1 MTEHHVRLSKPSR
14 LVMVGIWAAGIASV
28 GAIVA
33 MVLYAIEKVQN
44 GQGLDTFRTH
54 WLVEFNWVGFL
65 VFLVAV
71 AIALAVGLFFR
82 YREWHEIRKFEAKY
96 SGERHG

>member
-1 MTEHHVRLSKPSR
+1 
-14 LVMVGIWAAGIASV
+14 MVGIWAAGVASL

-33 MVLYAIEKVQN
+33 MVVVAIAKVLN

-54 WLVEFNWVGFL
+54 WLVESNWVGFL

-71 AIALAVGLFFR
+71 AVALAIGLFFR
-82 YREWHEIRKFEAKY
+82 YKEGREIRKLKVRY
-96 SGERHG
+96 SGEHHE

>member
-1 MTEHHVRLSKPSR
+1 
-14 LVMVGIWAAGIASV
+14 MVGIWAAGIASV